1 MAEPALPLSDKK
13 SHKKKHKIKD
23 TVEPST
29 SPTTTTTTTTTTT
42 ATAAPDKERNKKKRK
57 ISDLTTSSPMPPTA
71 PTIQPPTSQ
80 PSTSSSSKPSRRL
93 KSTPTDTPYTL
104 TTASRY
110 LSISPAYSAT
120 PLIGIQ
126 RDHLD
131 PLVFKYDSTLDGIV
145 LLHQNLRFR
154 SPAAKILGESPFAF
168 VWCLVEFMLWR
179 PAVGMV
185 LEGYVNNVS
194 PSHVGMLCENVFSVA
209 VGGRGIPEGWKFVA
223 ADPEEFQDDEVVEEE
238 KEEEEEAGGG
248 KRKKKDGTELIEGLT
263 RAMGRW
269 IDVDGEEVEGMRKFV
284 VTGVKVEGGMLSLEG
299 SFKDE
304 DIPEIVDGDA
314 GVASVEAVG
323 KEVTQLHGKDSDGQE
338 EEDEEESRRRRKER
352 KEKKKRKREGKAD

>member
-1 MAEPALPLSDKK
+1 MAEPALPPPPPSSSSSSSTST

-23 TVEPST
+23 TTTTVVIEPST
-29 SPTTTTTTTTTTT
+29 TSNQT
-42 ATAAPDKERNKKKRK
+42 ERTKKKRK
-57 ISDLTTSSPMPPTA
+57 ISDLTTSDSQMPP
-71 PTIQPPTSQ
+71 PPPILPPPTTTT
-80 PSTSSSSKPSRRL
+80 TSSSHKRTL
-93 KSTPTDTPYTL
+93 KSTEIDTPYTL

-120 PLIGIQ
+120 PQTGIQ

-131 PLVFKYDSTLDGIV
+131 PLIFKYDSTLDGIV

-168 VWCLVEFMLWR
+168 VWCLVEFLLWR
-179 PAVGMV
+179 PNVGMV
-185 LEGYVNNVS
+185 LEGYVNNVG

-209 VGGRGIPEGWKFVA
+209 VGGRRGIPDGWRFIP
-223 ADPEEFQDDEVVEEE
+223 ADPEEIQDDTVVVEE
-238 KEEEEEAGGG
+238 G
-248 KRKKKDGTELIEGLT
+248 KKKGEDGAELVEGLS

-269 IDVDGEEVEGMRKFV
+269 IDSDGEEVEGMRKFV

-304 DIPEIVDGDA
+304 DLPQIIINGGDDGTT
-314 GVASVEAVG
+314 VG
-323 KEVTQLHGKDSDGQE
+323 KEVTQLHGKDLDGE
-338 EEDEEESRRRRKER
+338 DLNEEDEEESRRRRKER